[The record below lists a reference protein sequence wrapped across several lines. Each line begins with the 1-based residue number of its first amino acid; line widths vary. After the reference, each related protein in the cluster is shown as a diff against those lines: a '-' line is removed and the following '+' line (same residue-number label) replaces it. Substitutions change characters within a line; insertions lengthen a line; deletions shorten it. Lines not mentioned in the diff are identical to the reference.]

1 MKRILMLLML
11 LGLLLFAGRALAMS
25 STNYRLDWFA
35 PLTSSGGPAGSTHYA
50 GDFSVGQSVVGHASS
65 TGYTAGLGY
74 WYGAA
79 GGYQVYLPIVL
90 R

>member
-1 MKRILMLLML
+1 MKRMLMLLML

-25 STNYRLDWFA
+25 STHYQLDWFA

-79 GGYQVYLPIVL
+79 GSYQIYLPIVL